1 MSLPPHPRAHSSPPK
16 HRVREALW
24 ALAAVILF
32 LLIGGTIAPDSWHH
46 ALSQKASR
54 MWHRVRVLAKE
65 SREDLAAPT
74 ANHIQSHPE
83 EKLPITPQ
91 PRSTIAKP
99 AKSAP
104 PSSDEKSWLPTFDGL
119 VPPQQ
124 TTDLK
129 ITGLKATVVRSPEY
143 LLMGGPSKP
152 FVPQPWI
159 EIAVTFSARRDF
171 QRIAILYEVDDSSP
185 VFSDAVRYEQVP
197 RGESLLAAAYLIPAR
212 ARPLLAQSAGLNPV
226 RQFRA
231 AIFESGT
238 LLAVAES
245 GGAAPANAEYEHGFI
260 RPRSLTPFAPLESDL
275 FLPDAGVAARSDLS
289 ALTGRSLTKTSPNR

>member
-1 MSLPPHPRAHSSPPK
+1 
-16 HRVREALW
+16 VREALW

-54 MWHRVRVLAKE
+54 MWHRIRVLGKE
-65 SREDLAAPT
+65 TREDWAAPA
-74 ANHIQSHPE
+74 ANYVQSPE

-91 PRSTIAKP
+91 PRSAIAKP
-99 AKSAP
+99 AKTAP
-104 PSSDEKSWLPTFDGL
+104 PSTDEKSWLPTFDGL

-143 LLMGGPSKP
+143 LLIGGPSKP

-159 EIAVTFSARRDF
+159 EIAVTFSTRREF

-197 RGESLLAAAYLIPAR
+197 RGESLHAAAYLIPLR
-212 ARPLLAQSAGLNPV
+212 ARPLLAQNFGGKPV

-275 FLPDAGVAARSDLS
+275 FLPDAGVAAASDFS
-289 ALTGRSLTKTSPNR
+289 PITGRSFTRTSPGK